1 MNIDI
6 KELMVFDNVVQ
17 EISKQYNLPS
27 YVAAHRLFNE
37 IRDYRKIGGMKTEIS
52 RLCQQA
58 FVVNEVCTNQNK
70 AMRTILNLQSRRITE
85 EQIISLSNTPKK
97 SVHPIVEGLIGGDY
111 VKYRSVTQHICICK
125 LESNSTFCLI

>member
-6 KELMVFDNVVQ
+6 KELLVFDNVVQ

-58 FVVNEVCTNQNK
+58 FVVNEGALDFVF
-70 AMRTILNLQSRRITE
+70 
-85 EQIISLSNTPKK
+85 ISMSALS
-97 SVHPIVEGLIGGDY
+97 SVI
-111 VKYRSVTQHICICK
+111 S
-125 LESNSTFCLI
+125 